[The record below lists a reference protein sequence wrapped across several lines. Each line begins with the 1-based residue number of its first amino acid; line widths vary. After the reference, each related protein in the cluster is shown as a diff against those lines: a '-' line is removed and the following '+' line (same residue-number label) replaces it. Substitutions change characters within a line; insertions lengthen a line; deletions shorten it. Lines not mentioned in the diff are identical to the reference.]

1 MDEMVVNMMKSLVFI
16 GTYKFGTSKEALTIA
31 KEMGYA
37 VILFTDKHS
46 HLDFLEVD
54 QVIFIDNL
62 LNEQHVMNEILV
74 LQKIGKQICACVS
87 FIDPYVSYAAR
98 LSKLLGLK
106 VVSLKPLSLMEN
118 KITLRETLKH
128 LPITP
133 AYWIIHP
140 EDSLQK
146 LKCIS
151 HLPLIIKAPVSNGSK
166 DVLMV
171 KTPTKLTNAIR
182 YLRDKY
188 PNNSLLIE
196 EFLEGSQYLVELV
209 IQNDE
214 LKFMEVMEQ
223 DVIYNGKFI
232 VSAYKYPAILEE
244 NLYKTLI
251 SHTSAIMGE
260 IGFSNGSCHM
270 EMKLV
275 QNEWMLIE
283 INPRMSG
290 GVMNQI
296 IEEGTGINLL
306 KEILNTY
313 LGEEPEF
320 IKTRNQYVNAR
331 YLTIQSRGKLLK
343 VKGKER
349 ALEHDGVKYVYIK
362 PVAGAVLKKPHS
374 MGDRYACIIAVSES
388 EGQAEEIA
396 LCAAKEIKF
405 YLEPF

>member
-1 MDEMVVNMMKSLVFI
+1 MKSVVFI

-54 QVIFIDNL
+54 QVIFIEDL
-62 LNEQHVMNEILV
+62 LNERHVMNEILG
-74 LQKIGKQICACVS
+74 LQKTGKQICACVS

-98 LSKLLGLK
+98 LSKQLGLK
-106 VVSLKPLSLMEN
+106 VVSLQPLNLMEN

-140 EDSLQK
+140 KDPLQNLMCK
-146 LKCIS
+146 S

-171 KTPTKLTNAIR
+171 KTPTKLTKAIQA
-182 YLRDKY
+182 LRDKY
-188 PNNSLLIE
+188 PSNSLLIE
-196 EFLEGSQYLVELV
+196 EFLEGSQYLIELV

-214 LKFMEVMEQ
+214 LKFVEVMEQ
-223 DVIYNGKFI
+223 DVSYNGKFI
-232 VSAYKYPAILEE
+232 VGAYKYPAILEQT
-244 NLYKTLI
+244 LYKRLLSHI
-251 SHTSAIMGE
+251 STIIKE

-270 EMKLV
+270 EMKLF
-275 QNEWMLIE
+275 QDKWTLIE

-320 IKTRNQYVNAR
+320 TKTRSKYVNAR

-343 VKGKER
+343 VKGKQQ

-362 PVAGAVLKKPHS
+362 PVAGAVLKKPYS

-396 LCAAKEIKF
+396 LSAAKKIKF
-405 YLEPF
+405 YIEPF